1 MRHTPEMLYA
11 IICYGD
17 EKKVRALSKEKN
29 EQLMATLGKVNQ
41 KLMAE
46 KKMGPLF
53 QLMTTGSAKTLR
65 ASDQEV
71 LDGPFAETKE
81 QLLGVYVVS
90 CESLDD
96 ALDVARQLE
105 EPRIQF
111 GVGGLLEV
119 RALQTYHEGTPL

>member
-1 MRHTPEMLYA
+1 
-11 IICYGD
+11 
-17 EKKVRALSKEKN
+17 
-29 EQLMATLGKVNQ
+29 
-41 KLMAE
+41 
-46 KKMGPLF
+46 
-53 QLMTTGSAKTLR
+53 MTTGTAKTLR

-90 CESLDD
+90 CDSLDQ
-96 ALDVARQLE
+96 ALGVARKLE

-119 RALQTYHEGTPL
+119 RPLASYHEGTPL